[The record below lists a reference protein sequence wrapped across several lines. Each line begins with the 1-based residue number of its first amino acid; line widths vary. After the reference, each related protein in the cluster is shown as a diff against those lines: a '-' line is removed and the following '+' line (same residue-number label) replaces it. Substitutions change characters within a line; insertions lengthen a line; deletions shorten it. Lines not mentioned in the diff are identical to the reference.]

1 MMRQKYYSNVC
12 ECHIPSLISCNFMI
26 IFRCDSISWAWP
38 VGQSVII
45 YKLMK
50 LYTMLPNQDWSWLY
64 RWLIHLAWWVVS
76 WQRWIFPRKLIFC
89 QGPGQWQLLF
99 LAKQILKNF
108 KGPLKDY
115 LRTCKRPLKD
125 YWRTIKAIR
134 AIYRIVRPLGLVK
147 CGKW

>member
-1 MMRQKYYSNVC
+1 
-12 ECHIPSLISCNFMI
+12 
-26 IFRCDSISWAWP
+26 
-38 VGQSVII
+38 
-45 YKLMK
+45 MK
-50 LYTMLPNQDWSWLY
+50 LYTMLPNQDWSWLS

-115 LRTCKRPLKD
+115 LRTCKGPLKD

-134 AIYRIVRPLGLVK
+134 AIYRIVRPLGLVLLTRTLLK
-147 CGKW
+147 RSHKVSSQFYFNDPVTNLQVYKNPSDICLVSTQYSTFID